1 MQRALHG
8 ANDEPWK
15 TSLLPQRSHAQ
26 HCSTLEAL
34 LIVGV
39 AVLQDQLRLMNFE
52 MLLLRSLAEESEL
65 CFLSVNDLS

>member
-1 MQRALHG
+1 MQRARLG
-8 ANDEPWK
+8 ASDEPWK
-15 TSLLPQRSHAQ
+15 TSLLPRISHALR
-26 HCSTLEAL
+26 CSTLEAL